1 MSARLYLDVNVLQT
15 VPASNINRDDSG
27 SPKTCIF
34 GGVTRARISSQ
45 AQKKAVREDFKE
57 LFPKEDLAYRTK
69 YLVDLTSKEL
79 LQLNPDLD
87 PTEAEKLAA
96 EALKIADIKSKPNKS
111 GVQELDALFF
121 VSKVQIKKLAE
132 LIVAG
137 ETNKKVLKEA
147 LTKTPSI
154 DQALFGRMVASD
166 PSMNYD
172 ATCQVSHAISTHG
185 VVTEFDYFTAVDDV
199 KEDSGAGHIGVT
211 EFNSSTLY
219 RYANI
224 NVTQLSKDLGVDA
237 LKAIDAFVEAFV
249 LTMPSGKSNSFAN
262 RTVPDA
268 VYIALRS
275 DQPVNLSPAFERPI
289 VSDKGYAE
297 KSAQKLTDY
306 VTNDIVSFVE
316 KPIFEAT
323 VGKGLETL
331 AAPTTLKTVVK
342 NLNVAIENALSED
355 H

>member
-1 MSARLYLDVNVLQT
+1 MSSRLYLDINVLQT
-15 VPASNINRDDSG
+15 IPASNVNRDDSG

-45 AQKKAVREDFKE
+45 AQKKAVREEFKE
-57 LFPKEDLAYRTK
+57 VFPKEDVAIRTK
-69 YLVDLTSKEL
+69 YLVDLTAKEM
-79 LQLNPDLD
+79 LQLQPDLD
-87 PTEAEKLAA
+87 QTQAEKLAA
-96 EALKIADIKSKPNKS
+96 KALETADIKSKPNKS

-121 VSKVQIKKLAE
+121 VSKAQIKKLAE
-132 LIVAG
+132 LVVAG
-137 ETNKKVLKEA
+137 ETKKKNLKDA

-166 PSMNYD
+166 SSMNYD

-199 KEDSGAGHIGVT
+199 NENSGAGHIGVT

-224 NVTQLSKDLGVDA
+224 NVTQLSKELGQDA
-237 LKAIDAFVEAFV
+237 LKAIDAFVRAFI

-262 RTVPDA
+262 RTLPDA

-275 DQPVNLSPAFERPI
+275 DQPVNLSPAFEKPI
-289 VSDKGYAE
+289 VSDQGYVE
-297 KSAQKLTDY
+297 ESAKKLSKY
-306 VTNDIVSFVE
+306 VKEDLISFVE

-323 VGKGLETL
+323 VGKDLKTIVE
-331 AAPTTLKTVVK
+331 PTTLDAAVN
-342 NLNVAIENALSED
+342 NLSIAIENALSED